1 MISIEWSNKARKQVS
16 KLPVDVQGKVLAFV
30 DALKENPIP
39 PGIKKL
45 KGYDNIYRKRLGD
58 YRVVWEVM
66 ENRLVVLVLKV
77 GQRQGIYQ

>member
-1 MISIEWSNKARKQVS
+1 
-16 KLPVDVQGKVLAFV
+16 
-30 DALKENPIP
+30 
-39 PGIKKL
+39 L